1 MGYKM
6 EKLKQQ
12 RGRPKSD
19 DPKIKLDNVRL
30 KTSTIIDVEIIADML
45 GVTPSVFIQTLL
57 ENETPKYKKLLN
69 LEED

>member
-1 MGYKM
+1 M
-6 EKLKQQ
+6 EELKQ

-45 GVTPSVFIQTLL
+45 GVTPSVFVQTLL
-57 ENETPKYKKLLN
+57 ENEMQKYKKLLN
-69 LEED
+69 LEEN